1 MTVSGPERDGD
12 SIVEMWIVD
21 HLQGGVAVL
30 VEATDEDDAAVIE
43 VAAALLGPHAIEG
56 AVLIVPL
63 GDVGEPVWEDAQ
75 RAED

>member
-1 MTVSGPERDGD
+1 MTGSVPEGDGD
-12 SIVEMWIVD
+12 AVVEVWIVD
-21 HLQGGVAVL
+21 HLRGSVAVL

-43 VAAALLGPHAIEG
+43 VAAALLGPHAVEG